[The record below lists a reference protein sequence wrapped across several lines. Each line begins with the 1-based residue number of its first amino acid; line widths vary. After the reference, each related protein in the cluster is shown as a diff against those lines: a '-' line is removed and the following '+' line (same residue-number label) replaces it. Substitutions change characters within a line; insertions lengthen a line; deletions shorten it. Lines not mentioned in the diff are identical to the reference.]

1 MVERHDAQYEGKEIN
16 SYKFKLMNNLQARI
30 LLRLIPNFG
39 EDFPHSNLSYLSKIL
54 GINSAYLLENL
65 DFLTDKELVT
75 FDGENYFITKDN
87 LWRIET
93 ILSSQSMILLARK
106 ISDFEK

>member
-1 MVERHDAQYEGKEIN
+1 VERHEGYEAREVV

-39 EDFPHSNLSYLSKIL
+39 EDFPHFNLSYLSKVL

-75 FDGENYFITKDN
+75 FDGENYFITRDN
-87 LWRIET
+87 LWKVES
-93 ILSSQSMILLARK
+93 ILNSQAMILLARK

>member
-1 MVERHDAQYEGKEIN
+1 MVERTDPFESKEIN
-16 SYKFKLMNNLQARI
+16 AYKFKLMNNLQARI

-39 EDFPHSNLSYLSKIL
+39 EDFPHFNLSYLSKVL

-75 FDGENYFITKDN
+75 FDGENYFITRDN
-87 LWRIET
+87 LWKIESVVNQQSIIVLKNRIDS
-93 ILSSQSMILLARK
+93 LNG
-106 ISDFEK
+106 